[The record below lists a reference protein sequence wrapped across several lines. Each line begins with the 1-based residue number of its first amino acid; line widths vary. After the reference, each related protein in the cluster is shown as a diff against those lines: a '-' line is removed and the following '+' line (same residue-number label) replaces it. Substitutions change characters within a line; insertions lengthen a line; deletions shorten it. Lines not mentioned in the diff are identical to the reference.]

1 MDDRQPK
8 HRLFWAL
15 VILGASGLWAVQ
27 PASRWS
33 AAIQISSVRIAFS
46 FQSDTVRFRTFVSGN
61 GHSFKP
67 GSTES

>member
-1 MDDRQPK
+1 MDDPRPK
-8 HRLFWAL
+8 RRMLWAL
-15 VILGASGLWAVQ
+15 AILGASGLWAVQ

-61 GHSFKP
+61 GHSLP
-67 GSTES
+67 VGNTDS